1 VRLRRLLSLPVILSL
16 LVGCGDAA
24 SSLDGGSVDAP
35 AVDVSP
41 PDAPEGDAS
50 NAPSDGCAALGAGCD
65 GGARLPG
72 LTEMRFTVTIGP
84 NGVSAPVDFIVPAN
98 ARSITVVVD
107 ASPDTLVALA
117 SLRTADGVER
127 VGLDPTASP
136 GPAMAAS
143 YHMEQV
149 GQMPGGLYQSIRLG
163 AFTQVYPYRPD
174 QPLPA
179 GTMHLRV
186 ASDATSGQAT
196 VRIFVAPEDGSRVLH
211 LNVIAVS
218 DTLCFGVPPSFLA
231 QMQAIFDQAGIGLV
245 VDAVATLP
253 GSGLNRLT
261 TLTEPQEGPRSQA
274 ADLARLARSRLC
286 SSALNLFVVD
296 AMPSGVGGLSLGT
309 PGPTDPGSDYWG
321 VVIRRASTEATLA
334 RVAAHEVA
342 HFLGLQH
349 VQNVGVSGRVY
360 PDPLDDTAPD
370 PMNLMERGIHLTA
383 DQGYTLS
390 RSALL
395 RTR

>member
-1 VRLRRLLSLPVILSL
+1 MLSGSL
-16 LVGCGDAA
+16 LAGCGDGPALPTGVPSTDA
-24 SSLDGGSVDAP
+24 GSADAREPDDAP
-35 AVDVSP
+35 I
-41 PDAPEGDAS
+41 DAIP
-50 NAPSDGCAALGAGCD
+50 APSDGCAALGAGCD
-65 GGARLPG
+65 GGPGLPG
-72 LTEMRFTVTIGP
+72 LTELRFTVSIGA
-84 NGVSAPVDFIVPAN
+84 NGVSSPVDFVVPAN

-127 VGLDPTASP
+127 VGLDPTARH

-143 YHMEQV
+143 YREEQV

-163 AFTQVYPYRPD
+163 TFTQVYPYRPD
-174 QPLPA
+174 QALPVGA
-179 GTMHLRV
+179 MQLRV

-196 VRIFVAPEDGSRVLH
+196 VRILVAPEDGGRALH

-218 DTLCFGVPPSFLA
+218 DTLCFGVPPGFLA
-231 QMQAIFDQAGIGLV
+231 PMQAIFDQAGIRLMI
-245 VDAVATLP
+245 DEVAALP

-261 TLTEPQEGPRSQA
+261 TLTEPQEGPRSEG

-286 SSALNLFVVD
+286 SAALNLFVVD
-296 AMPSGVGGLSLGT
+296 SMPSGVGGLSLGT
-309 PGPTDPGSDYWG
+309 PGPPDPRSDYWG
-321 VVIRRASTEATLA
+321 VIVRRTTTDAAYA

-349 VQNVGVSGRVY
+349 VQNTGVSGRVY

-370 PMNLMERGIHLTA
+370 PMNLMERGTRLTA
-383 DQGYTLS
+383 DQAYTLS

-395 RTR
+395 RMR